1 MEKLLKN
8 KTILISGVGKGL
20 GLEML
25 NNCIEHGA
33 FVYGFTRSR
42 KDIVKI
48 KNKFKKNSKFFLG
61 DATNEKFLKNFFN
74 ILKKIK

>member
-42 KDIVKI
+42 KDM
-48 KNKFKKNSKFFLG
+48 
-61 DATNEKFLKNFFN
+61 
-74 ILKKIK
+74 

>member
-48 KNKFKKNSKFFLG
+48 KNKFKKFKIFF
-61 DATNEKFLKNFFN
+61 
-74 ILKKIK
+74 